1 MAKNSKRRRNGK
13 LKKNSSLQCVRL
25 NHEVSVEKIEISKE
39 VLKRDSVNLPLRN
52 DYPQTQEGKRLF
64 REARRNFWELHPPQ
78 KKEIKRTRKVIK
90 VYLSDELEAIRTS
103 EKRSNSLKDIC
114 NTAVVQKG
122 NAKTGS
128 GRCISFINDNGEIV
142 RKRPVVLTSIEL
154 EKSARLVRFID
165 HNRMKKTNLQL
176 RRLKA
181 AA

>member
-13 LKKNSSLQCVRL
+13 LKRNSSVQSVRL
-25 NHEVSVEKIEISKE
+25 NHEISVEKVEVSKD

-64 REARRNFWELHPPQ
+64 QEARKLFWEQHPPQ
-78 KKEIKRTRKVIK
+78 KKEIKRIRKVVK
-90 VYLSDELEAIRTS
+90 VYLSNELEALRTS
-103 EKRSNSLKDIC
+103 EKRVRSIEDIC
-114 NTAVVQKG
+114 NTKVVQKG

-128 GRCISFINDNGEIV
+128 GKCISFVNENDEIV
-142 RKRPVVLTSIEL
+142 RKRPVVLSSIEL
-154 EKSARLVRFID
+154 AKTARLQRFIY
-165 HNRMKKTNLQL
+165 HNRSKKTNFQL